1 MLGAVGKRLLIC
13 KVRRDRMILWGD
25 FVTGYIIAVFCVFF
39 IMGLLFNFLLY
50 SREKKQKKGEAF
62 LTSERI
68 IVFMIEILI
77 GVIGFGLTLLITYS
91 YEKMD
96 DQIKARRMLDQA
108 IEYTVKEIEEES
120 AYLNMYIA
128 GDIET
133 RVYLNSSVTNLEYY
147 DIVMSNDLI
156 QQNVNMV
163 AYGYFMD
170 YLVRIKDT
178 DERARSSDD
187 KSEIGTEMRWR
198 CQYLKKIR
206 DLLTVCYD
214 EMCNDLTEE
223 EAIEKCIEINTSKL
237 STY

>member
-1 MLGAVGKRLLIC
+1 M
-13 KVRRDRMILWGD
+13 
-25 FVTGYIIAVFCVFF
+25 TGYIIAIFCVFF
-39 IMGLLFNFLLY
+39 ILGLLFNFLLF
-50 SREKKQKKGEAF
+50 SRENNQKNGKAF
-62 LTSERI
+62 FTSERI

-77 GVIGFGLTLLITYS
+77 GVIGFGVTLYITNT
-91 YEKMD
+91 YETETDK
-96 DQIKARRMLDQA
+96 QKAIQMLDQA
-108 IEYTVKEIEEES
+108 IEYTVKEIEEEG
-120 AYLNMYIA
+120 AYLDMYIA

-156 QQNVNMV
+156 QQNVNMI

-178 DERARSSDD
+178 DERARLSDN
-187 KSEIGTEMRWR
+187 KTEIETEMRWR

-214 EMCNDLTEE
+214 EMRGDITEE
-223 EAIEKCIEINTSKL
+223 EAISKCEEINTSKL
-237 STY
+237 SSY